1 MTPTASLAGYPS
13 AVSLASGPRV
23 ALFWMRL
30 GPYHVARAKALRGA
44 LIDQGGD
51 LALCEVSNQDHYAWS
66 THSQSR
72 EDWIQTLFQ
81 GLDYASLHAAK
92 IGAAVDRFLSDLRPD
107 VVAVNGWS
115 APEARAALN
124 WARSNRATTI
134 VMSETKADDG
144 KRLYLK
150 ELAKRWVL
158 RGVGGGLVGGQAQRE
173 YLATLGVP
181 KERTFL
187 GYNAVDNGYF
197 SEQSTKLR
205 AQSDALTEP
214 SVPYFFASARFL
226 ARKNLDGLLR
236 AYADYRAHAP
246 QPWGLV
252 IAGSGEEEGNLKRL
266 CSDLD
271 LDSVV
276 QWPGFLQY
284 DELPRWYAGAGAF
297 IHPAKAEAW
306 GLVANEAAAC
316 SLPLLIA
323 NPVGARYEL
332 LEEGVNGFAFDPHSD
347 AQIMAAML
355 RVSAMNVQQRAELG
369 TAAKERV
376 DQYGPARFAQGM
388 LSAIDAAQTSRSSA

>member
-1 MTPTASLAGYPS
+1 M
-13 AVSLASGPRV
+13 LASSVGANKSRATVANGPRV

-30 GPYHVARAKALRGA
+30 GPYHVARAEALRSA
-44 LIDQGGD
+44 LIDQGGE

-66 THSQSR
+66 TRSEPR

-81 GLDYASLHAAK
+81 GQDYASLRTAQIAASV
-92 IGAAVDRFLSDLRPD
+92 AQFLTQMRPD

-115 APEARAALN
+115 ALEARAALN
-124 WARSNRATTI
+124 WARTNSCTAI

-144 KRLYLK
+144 KRRYVK

-158 RGVGGGLVGGQAQRE
+158 RGVTGGLVGGQAQRD

-181 KERTFL
+181 KEQIFL
-187 GYNAVDNGYF
+187 GYNAVDNAYF
-197 SEQSTKLR
+197 SEQSAKSR
-205 AQSDALTEP
+205 AQSERLAVS

-236 AYADYRAHAP
+236 AYADYRAHAQ
-246 QPWGLV
+246 QPWGMA
-252 IAGSGEEEGNLKRL
+252 IAGSGEEENNLKRL
-266 CSDLD
+266 CSDLQ

-276 QWPGFLQY
+276 QWPGFVQY
-284 DELPRWYAGAGAF
+284 EELPRWYAGAGAF

-323 NPVGARYEL
+323 NPVGARFEL
-332 LEEGVNGFAFDPHSD
+332 LEEGVNGFGFDPYSD
-347 AQIMAAML
+347 AQITAAML
-355 RVSAMNVQQRAELG
+355 RVSAMDSEQRAYLG
-369 TAAKERV
+369 AAAKARV

-388 LSAIDAAQTSRSSA
+388 LSAIDAAHNVRGSV

>member
-1 MTPTASLAGYPS
+1 M
-13 AVSLASGPRV
+13 LASSVVANKSRVTTANGLRV

-30 GPYHVARAKALRGA
+30 GPYHLARARALRNS
-44 LIDQGGD
+44 LIDQRGE
-51 LALCEVSNQDHYAWS
+51 LVLCEVSNQDHYAWS
-66 THSQSR
+66 TRSEPR

-81 GLDYASLHAAK
+81 GQDYASLRNSQ
-92 IGAAVDRFLSDLRPD
+92 IGASVEQFLTQMRPD

-115 APEARAALN
+115 ALEARAALN
-124 WARSNRATTI
+124 WARKSRCTAI

-144 KRLYLK
+144 TRRYVK

-158 RGVGGGLVGGQAQRE
+158 RGVAGGLVGGQAQRD
-173 YLATLGVP
+173 YLAALGVP
-181 KERTFL
+181 REQIFL
-187 GYNAVDNGYF
+187 GYNAVDNAYF
-197 SEQSTKLR
+197 SERSSQIRSEREGLAETV
-205 AQSDALTEP
+205 P
-214 SVPYFFASARFL
+214 PYFFASARFL

-236 AYADYRAHAP
+236 AYADYRTTAQ

-252 IAGSGEEEGNLKRL
+252 IAGSGQEEGNLQRL
-266 CSDLD
+266 CANLH

-276 QWPGFLQY
+276 QWPGFVQY
-284 DELPRWYAGAGAF
+284 DELPHWYAGAGAF

-332 LEEGVNGFAFDPHSD
+332 LEEGVTGFAFDPHSD
-347 AQIMAAML
+347 EQITGAML
-355 RVSAMNVQQRAELG
+355 RVSAMDSEQRADLG
-369 TAAKERV
+369 AAAKARV

-388 LSAIDAAQTSRSSA
+388 LSAIDAARNRRSSV